1 MHILWSLAARI
12 CSRCEDTSEAC
23 VSLTTLKSST
33 QPRTAAHPRPTYAW
47 QKPITALLVV
57 DAKLFHH
64 GLLLAADLCLH
75 ADGKAHGAT
84 TAMADDEPALPM

>member
-1 MHILWSLAARI
+1 MP
-12 CSRCEDTSEAC
+12 EAC

-33 QPRTAAHPRPTYAW
+33 QLRTVAHPRPTSPW
-47 QKPITALLVV
+47 QKPIRALLVV

-75 ADGKAHGAT
+75 ADGKAHGAGA
-84 TAMADDEPALPM
+84 AMADDEPALPM

>member
-1 MHILWSLAARI
+1 MP
-12 CSRCEDTSEAC
+12 EAC
-23 VSLTTLKSST
+23 VSLTALKSST

-75 ADGKAHGAT
+75 ADGKAHGAGA
-84 TAMADDEPALPM
+84 AMADDEPALPM